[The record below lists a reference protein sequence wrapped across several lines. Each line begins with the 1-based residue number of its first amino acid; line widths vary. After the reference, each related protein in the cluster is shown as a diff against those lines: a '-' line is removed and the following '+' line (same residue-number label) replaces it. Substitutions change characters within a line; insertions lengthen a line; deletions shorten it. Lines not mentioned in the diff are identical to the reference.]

1 MRPRRPRGGL
11 RPSWVANAPS
21 ARREDNGRLVD
32 LRIDFVRKLA
42 GIREA
47 YDLGLKDG
55 GTDD

>member
-1 MRPRRPRGGL
+1 
-11 RPSWVANAPS
+11 
-21 ARREDNGRLVD
+21 LVD